1 MVRNVSLATLVAKM
15 AQREIRCC
23 NCHRRV
29 TAARR
34 EVRGPA
40 RVTLSG
46 EPP

>member
-1 MVRNVSLATLVAKM
+1 MLFNVSLATLE
-15 AQREIRCC
+15 REIAECEVRCC

-34 EVRGPA
+34 KLAQEAGSTV
-40 RVTLSG
+40 SG